1 MTEVA
6 KRMVNEIPNAVM
18 LDQYVNEHN
27 PAAHYEG
34 TAVEIID
41 EIRETVAS
49 QKCCTS
55 LEESLSTK
63 LFTKLGLTSSSEH
76 YAHEVAES
84 DVKQSNGHR
93 RRSSTLDRLVD
104 GSAKMQGLPTTGTDS
119 AEHLP
124 IGRSNGWHSDSDT
137 KDSSTS
143 IMEDRVDLL
152 VAGAGTGGS
161 ISGLSKRLKEEYGSP
176 QRPTSSM
183 QTPDGCRVLGIDPI
197 GSLLALPASLNAL
210 PNGATTAFYAVEG
223 IGYEFIPD
231 VLDRSLIDDW
241 LKMDDERSFAMARQL
256 IRTEGMLIGGS
267 SGAAM
272 AGAIEYLTQ
281 TEQGRAIASNP
292 SANVVVIMPDR

>member
-1 MTEVA
+1 
-6 KRMVNEIPNAVM
+6 MVNEIPNAVM

-41 EIRETVAS
+41 DIRETLAS

-55 LEESLSTK
+55 HEESLSTK
-63 LFTKLGLTSSSEH
+63 LFTKLGLTSPSEVNG
-76 YAHEVAES
+76 HEGDEAV
-84 DVKQSNGHR
+84 VKQPNGCSN
-93 RRSSTLDRLVD
+93 
-104 GSAKMQGLPTTGTDS
+104 
-119 AEHLP
+119 AEHLSAH
-124 IGRSNGWHSDSDT
+124 RSNVWQSGSHNEGA
-137 KDSSTS
+137 STS

-176 QRPTSSM
+176 QRPASSV
-183 QTPDGCRVLGIDPI
+183 QTPNGCRVLGIDPI

-272 AGAIEYLTQ
+272 AGAIEFLTQ